1 MRPRLFATTGLAKQ
15 GLVTLFCARNKQDS
29 MAAPRSD
36 LWIFAYGSLMWR
48 PDFAYAER
56 HRAVLTGYHRSLCIE
71 SHIYRGTPEKPGL
84 VFGLDAGGS
93 CVGVAFRVP
102 PAERDATL
110 EAVRRR
116 ELVLSVY
123 REVEVPLLLDD
134 DRVIQGIAYVA
145 DAGHPAYAG
154 DLTHDAMLRIVR
166 ERRGDAGTNADY
178 VRNTQ
183 AHLLEL
189 GVHDP
194 ILTALCREL
203 DVQDPAGNLPG

>member
-1 MRPRLFATTGLAKQ
+1 M
-15 GLVTLFCARNKQDS
+15 
-29 MAAPRSD
+29 
-36 LWIFAYGSLMWR
+36 
-48 PDFAYAER
+48 
-56 HRAVLTGYHRSLCIE
+56 
-71 SHIYRGTPEKPGL
+71 
-84 VFGLDAGGS
+84 
-93 CVGVAFRVP
+93 AFRIA

-123 REVEVPLLLDD
+123 REIEVPLLLDD

-145 DAGHPAYAG
+145 DAEHPAYAG

-203 DVQDPAGNLPG
+203 DMQDRAGNLPG